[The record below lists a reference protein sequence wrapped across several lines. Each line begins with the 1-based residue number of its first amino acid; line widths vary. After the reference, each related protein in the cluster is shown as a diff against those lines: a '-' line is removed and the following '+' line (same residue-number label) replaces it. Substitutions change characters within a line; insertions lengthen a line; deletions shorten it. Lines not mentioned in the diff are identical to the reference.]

1 MTIPAAMVLCALLF
15 GLGVFQLLLAAG
27 APFGRFA
34 WGGDHR
40 VLPVQLRVGS
50 IVSTVLYVAFAVVA
64 LDRAGLVSVLPDQAA
79 QVGVWV
85 IAGVFLLGTIPN
97 LISRSVP
104 ERYVMTPLTL
114 LLSALS
120 VVIGLG
126 W

>member
-27 APFGRFA
+27 APFGQFA